1 MASSRGYQ
9 TGLAFG
15 DRGFRWGRLSCDP
28 DGALFVHPESVE
40 TMRSA
45 ALTLLGYA
53 DLRAL
58 LIAKGFQN
66 VEKYRPEAVAAQ
78 YAVICRSS

>member
-1 MASSRGYQ
+1 
-9 TGLAFG
+9 
-15 DRGFRWGRLSCDP
+15 
-28 DGALFVHPESVE
+28 
-40 TMRSA
+40 MRSA